1 MNSIRKEIE
10 NRGIINLLHFT
21 HWRNLKGIYTLKK
34 IISRKKLLEERL
46 IDREDILF
54 KHNDNFR
61 MEGEQYINLSITHIN
76 RNLFKAFR
84 SRSQNNASINWCVI
98 KLDKQLLFDTSLK
111 CLFSVTNA
119 ASATAKKYGIG
130 TDLIYFQNM
139 FLNEINITNTSSE
152 DSDDGYD
159 EETVLS
165 YAADDDFVK
174 SELVNY
180 ADKGETGWE
189 GVLKDVIKYRTMIND
204 KETMKFLSANENFLN
219 ELSSIVQNLSN
230 R

>member
-139 FLNEINITNTSSE
+139 FLNEINITNTFNGRTIYRKSQKDNETTDNQAEVLVLGDIPINYIKEVCFESE
-152 DSDDGYD
+152 EDLM
-159 EETVLS
+159 T
-165 YAADDDFVK
+165 
-174 SELVNY
+174 
-180 ADKGETGWE
+180 
-189 GVLKDVIKYRTMIND
+189 IKTTFDYYG
-204 KETMKFLSANENFLN
+204 
-219 ELSSIVQNLSN
+219 LSSDKFIVDKSIFL
-230 R
+230 

>member
-10 NRGIINLLHFT
+10 NRGIINLVHFT

-34 IISRKKLLEERL
+34 IISRKKLLKERL

-98 KLDKQLLFDTSLK
+98 KLDKQLLSDTSLK

-130 TDLIYFQNM
+130 TDLINFQNM
-139 FLNEINITNTSSE
+139 FLNEINITNTFNSGTIYRKSQKDNETTDNQAEVLVLGDIPINYIKKVCFESE
-152 DSDDGYD
+152 EDLMTIQTTFDYYG
-159 EETVLS
+159 
-165 YAADDDFVK
+165 
-174 SELVNY
+174 
-180 ADKGETGWE
+180 
-189 GVLKDVIKYRTMIND
+189 
-204 KETMKFLSANENFLN
+204 
-219 ELSSIVQNLSN
+219 LSSDKFIVDKSIFL
-230 R
+230 